1 MSFVTIQNMSG
12 EVFTIPTYNGF
23 TVGNLLSL
31 AYDFTEASRE
41 LVRLYDSQYEM
52 VRDLSQY
59 LMNGDRFYLVVL
71 DEDEP
76 DFYDYYE
83 QAYELETGF
92 D

>member
-1 MSFVTIQNMSG
+1 MSFVTIQNLSG

-23 TVGNLLSL
+23 TAGNLLVL
-31 AYDFTEASRE
+31 AYDFTDSPPE

-52 VRDLSQY
+52 VRDLSLYPQ
-59 LMNGDRFYLVVL
+59 NGERFYIVVL

-83 QAYELETGF
+83 QAYELEMGF